1 MFLFDRKDRMSMY
14 NGLEV
19 RVPFCDYRIVEYVYN
34 MPCEMKAFKGREKG
48 ILREAMKGILPDSI
62 VFRKKS
68 PYPKTH
74 NPKYFDLIKKEVTK
88 ILQNKNSILNQIL
101 DYNNI
106 YEIMEHP
113 ESMQSPWY
121 GQLMGA
127 AQVLAYIVQIN
138 YWLNEYEI
146 NIT

>member
-1 MFLFDRKDRMSMY
+1 
-14 NGLEV
+14 
-19 RVPFCDYRIVEYVYN
+19 
-34 MPCEMKAFKGREKG
+34 MPWETKAFKGREKG

-74 NPKYFDLIKKEVTK
+74 NPMYFALIKKEITK
-88 ILQNKNSILNQIL
+88 VLKNKNSILSQIL

-113 ESMQSPWY
+113 ESISSPWY

-127 AQVLAYIVQIN
+127 AQIMAYIIQIN

-146 NIT
+146 DII